1 MNHDYIFY
9 MDLEW
14 RSKSEKISWMNRS
27 NTAIQSKQHFK
38 QYMEVATK
46 VNDCTVFINS
56 GYVKPQLAYEISF
69 NHFNNNS
76 IFY

>member
-1 MNHDYIFY
+1 MH
-9 MDLEW
+9 
-14 RSKSEKISWMNRS
+14 RS
-27 NTAIQSKQHFK
+27 NTAIQSKQYFK
-38 QYMEVATK
+38 QYMDVATK